1 MLLEFE
7 RVCYLFAVGAL
18 DHCFRALSEVL
29 LRIFQRDESV
39 PTLQRTVVRPA
50 QAVLDVVLVFSE
62 RDDAAA
68 ERAVFSTAADVQGIA
83 VLV

>member
-7 RVCYLFAVGAL
+7 RVYYLFAVGAL

-29 LRIFQRDESV
+29 PRIFQRDESV

-50 QAVLDVVLVFSE
+50 QAVLDVILVLCVG
-62 RDDAAA
+62 DDAAVN
-68 ERAVFSTAADVQGIA
+68 RAVHSTATDGQGIA